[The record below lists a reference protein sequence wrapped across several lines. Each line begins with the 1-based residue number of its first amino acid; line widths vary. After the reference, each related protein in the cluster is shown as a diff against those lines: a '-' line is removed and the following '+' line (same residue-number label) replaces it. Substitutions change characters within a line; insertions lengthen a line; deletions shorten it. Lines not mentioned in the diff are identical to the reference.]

1 MKNTNDILK
10 KVMTLLSMDVK
21 LAEMKLENGT
31 TLVSDSFEAG
41 SEVFIQS
48 AEDGTNVPVPVG
60 EYKLEDGSTL
70 VVEEEGIIGGIKTE
84 EEGGEG
90 VSIEVEAAEE
100 EVIETEVPAEVAPAM
115 EEVINAVVQAIAPI
129 IEEVKAEMAAIREEM
144 GKKKENMN
152 AAAPMKRH
160 APVEKEHTGLKLNT
174 QQSNTTSSRVMNR
187 LFGNK

>member
-31 TLVSDSFEAG
+31 TLVSDNFEVG
-41 SEVFIQS
+41 TEVFIQS

-60 EYKLEDGSTL
+60 EYKMEDGRTL
-70 VVEEEGIIGGIKTE
+70 IVEEEGIIAGIKAE
-84 EEGGEG
+84 VEGEEG
-90 VSIEVEAAEE
+90 VSIEVEAAEQ

-115 EEVINAVVQAIAPI
+115 EEVVTAVVEAIAPI
-129 IEEVKAEMAAIREEM
+129 IEEVKAEMAALREEM
-144 GKKKENMN
+144 GKKKENMS

-160 APVEKEHTGLKLNT
+160 APVEKERAGLKLNT
-174 QQSNTTSSRVMNR
+174 QQTNTTSSRVMNR
-187 LFGNK
+187 LFGK